1 MDREWKGRDR
11 KPFERTTQALALN
24 VKNTTSTPR
33 S

>member
-11 KPFERTTQALALN
+11 KPFERTTPGIGPKRYN
-24 VKNTTSTPR
+24 STPNSR